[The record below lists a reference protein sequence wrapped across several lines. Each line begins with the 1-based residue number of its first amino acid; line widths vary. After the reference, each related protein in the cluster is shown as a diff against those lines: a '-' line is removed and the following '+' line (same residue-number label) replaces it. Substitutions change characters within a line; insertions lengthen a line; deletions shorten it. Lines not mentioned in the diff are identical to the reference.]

1 MPFLPHLS
9 PLVSVLIGAGCIS
22 FSAVWVKLT
31 TVPPTVSAFYRVFFG
46 FLILLAICLVRREY
60 HALGLR
66 QLLWGLLC
74 GLFFALDLFCWHASI
89 GFVGPGLATILAN
102 FQVFILAGAGLLF
115 LGERL
120 QLHFL
125 LAVPIAL
132 GGLYLLVGG
141 PWQSLGTDY
150 RWGLVYGLLTALCY
164 SGFLLILRKLQ
175 QEAPSFSFFFNL
187 MLVSGA
193 SALFLGLWLAGSS
206 TSFVIP
212 DSTNWLALI
221 SLGLFSQTIGWALIA
236 GGMPRLRASLTGLVL
251 LMQPLLSFVWDVSLF
266 DRPTTLVNWVGVT
279 GTLLALYLG
288 MLGKAERPHN
298 HEAGVQGER
307 I

>member
-1 MPFLPHLS
+1 MASLPRLS

-46 FLILLAICLVRREY
+46 FFILLAICLARREY
-60 HALGLR
+60 HVLGLR

-74 GLFFALDLFCWHASI
+74 GLFFALDLYCWHASI
-89 GFVGPGLATILAN
+89 QFVGPGLATILAN
-102 FQVFILAGAGLLF
+102 FQVFILTGVGLLF
-115 LGERL
+115 LGERIH
-120 QLHFL
+120 LHFL

-132 GGLYLLVGG
+132 GGLYLLVGSS
-141 PWQSLGTDY
+141 WQSLGTDY
-150 RWGLVYGLLTALCY
+150 RWGIVYGLLTALCY

-193 SALFLGLWLAGSS
+193 SALFLGLWLGA
-206 TSFVIP
+206 TNTTFVIP
-212 DSTNWLALI
+212 DRTNWLALL

-251 LMQPLLSFVWDVSLF
+251 LAQPLLSFIWDISLF

-288 MLGKAERPHN
+288 MLGKAEQPHRN
-298 HEAGVQGER
+298 ESLVQGER
-307 I
+307 T

>member
-1 MPFLPHLS
+1 MASLPRLS

-31 TVPPTVSAFYRVFFG
+31 TVAPTVSAFYRVFFG
-46 FLILLAICLVRREY
+46 FFFLLTICLARREY
-60 HALGLR
+60 HALRTR

-74 GLFFALDLFCWHASI
+74 GLFFALDLYCWHASI
-89 GFVGPGLATILAN
+89 QFVGPGLSTILAN
-102 FQVFILAGAGLLF
+102 FQVFILTGVGLFF
-115 LGERL
+115 LGERIH
-120 QLHFL
+120 LHFL

-132 GGLYLLVGG
+132 GGLYLLIGNS
-141 PWQSLGTDY
+141 WQSLGTDY
-150 RWGLVYGLLTALCY
+150 RWGIVYGLLTALCY

-193 SALFLGLWLAGSS
+193 SALFLGLWLGATGS
-206 TSFVIP
+206 SFVIP
-212 DSTNWLALI
+212 DRINWLALLC
-221 SLGLFSQTIGWALIA
+221 LGLFSQTMGWALIA

-251 LMQPLLSFVWDVSLF
+251 LAQPLLSFVWDVVFF
-266 DRPTTLVNWVGVT
+266 DRPTTLLNWVGVT

-288 MLGKAERPHN
+288 ILGKVEPQS
-298 HEAGVQGER
+298 EK
-307 I
+307 